1 MKLSAGFPKQKWR
14 KSEDEDWGVWC
25 GLFWGWGEW
34 EISGKCIQS
43 KHCEITQSAK
53 PSPQKGMHALK
64 LFLAQKR
71 ACIGIEAVSN
81 LDQSQKY
88 IMCRMKSLYGMNSRG
103 NIWRLYGLFN
113 K

>member
-1 MKLSAGFPKQKWR
+1 MRIG
-14 KSEDEDWGVWC
+14 EYGVA
-25 GLFWGWGEW
+25 F
-34 EISGKCIQS
+34 SGVGGSGRFRGNAFSQNIARS
-43 KHCEITQSAK
+43 SSR
-53 PSPQKGMHALK
+53 PSQAPQKGMHALK

-103 NIWRLYGLFN
+103 NVWRLYGLFN